1 MRASS
6 PQCGAASGE
15 HAARD
20 VEFRKDVLDNGL
32 RVVTSE
38 VPGARSASIG
48 VFIGVGSRYEPEAQ
62 SGISHFIEHML
73 FKGTRRRPAPAQISG
88 AIEEVG
94 GVLNASTEQEL
105 TLYWCKVP
113 DFHVDESLDLLVDML
128 REPLFDPGA
137 LESERKVVAEE
148 LNMIS
153 DTPSY
158 EMDALIDRMLW
169 PDHPL
174 GRDIGGTK
182 ETVSQLTGEEM
193 LDYMASYY
201 TPSNIV
207 VSVAGGVSRDSVV
220 EQVRSLAGDWAGGTP
235 GPWAPF
241 TPHSRES
248 QVRVQYRSTEQ
259 THLSIAAPGLSLR
272 HPDRYA
278 LDLLSVI
285 LGEGM
290 SSRLFVELRET
301 RGLAY
306 DVHSGVAH
314 FLDSGALVITAGVDP
329 KRLYDAVKAIMEE
342 LGKLRDGV
350 PSEELERAKRLVA
363 GRLLLRMED
372 NWTLASWAGNQELL
386 LGEIS
391 GVDEVIE
398 SIRAVSQEDLRKV
411 ANDLLVGD
419 RLNMAVVGP
428 CRGQRRLERLLKL

>member
-1 MRASS
+1 MIR
-6 PQCGAASGE
+6 AASDGQT
-15 HAARD
+15 HQSI
-20 VEFRKDVLDNGL
+20 EFRRDILDNGL

-48 VFIGVGSRYEPEAQ
+48 VFIGVGSRYESEEK
-62 SGISHFIEHML
+62 SGISHYIEHML
-73 FKGTRRRPAPAQISG
+73 FKGTRRRPQPVQISG

-94 GVLNASTEQEL
+94 GALNAATEQEL

-113 DFHVDESLDLLVDML
+113 EFHVEESLELLIDML
-128 REPLFDPGA
+128 RESLFDPGA
-137 LESERKVVAEE
+137 VESERKVVIEE
-148 LNMIS
+148 VNMIS

-158 EMDALIDRMLW
+158 KVDSLIDEMLW

-182 ETVSQLTGEEM
+182 ETISRLSRGEM
-193 LDYMASYY
+193 LDHMARYY

-207 VSVAGGVSRDSVV
+207 VSVAGGISGDSVV
-220 EQVRSLAGDWAGGTP
+220 ERMDSLSEGWAAGTP
-235 GPWAPF
+235 DMW
-241 TPHSRES
+241 TPVTRRSREP
-248 QVRVQYRSTEQ
+248 QVRVQYRGTEQ
-259 THLSIAAPGLSLR
+259 THLSIAVPGLSLL

-278 LDLLSVI
+278 MDLLSVI

-306 DVHSGVAH
+306 DVHSAVAH

-329 KRLYDAVKAIMEE
+329 KSIYDAVQAIMEE
-342 LGKLRDGV
+342 LAKLRDGV
-350 PSEELERAKRLVA
+350 PCAELERAKRLVA

-372 NWTLASWAGNQELL
+372 NWTLASWAGSQELL

-398 SIRAVSQEDLRKV
+398 SVKAVGPEELRRV
-411 ANDLLVGD
+411 ANDLLVSD
-419 RLNMAVVGP
+419 RLNLAVVGP
-428 CRGQRRLERLLKL
+428 NRGRRRLERLLKL

>member
-1 MRASS
+1 MSRPSSADRAIQSI
-6 PQCGAASGE
+6 
-15 HAARD
+15 
-20 VEFRKDVLDNGL
+20 EFRRDVLDNGL

-48 VFIGVGSRYEPEAQ
+48 VFIGVGSRYEPEPQ

-73 FKGTRRRPAPAQISG
+73 FKGTRRRPAPVQISG

-113 DFHVDESLDLLVDML
+113 DFHVEESLELLIDML
-128 REPLFDPGA
+128 RESLFDPGA
-137 LESERKVVAEE
+137 VESERKVVIEE

-153 DTPSY
+153 DTPNY
-158 EMDALIDRMLW
+158 RVDALIDEMLW

-182 ETVSQLTGEEM
+182 ETISRLSGGEM
-193 LDYMASYY
+193 LDHMARYY
-201 TPSNIV
+201 TPNNIV
-207 VSVAGGVSRDSVV
+207 VSVAGGISRDSVV
-220 EQVRSLAGDWAGGTP
+220 ERMVALSKGWTP
-235 GPWAPF
+235 GAPGSW
-241 TPHSRES
+241 TPVPRRCREP
-248 QVRVQYRSTEQ
+248 QVRVQYRGTEQ
-259 THLSIAAPGLSLR
+259 THMSIAVPGLSIR

-278 LDLLSVI
+278 LDLLNVI

-306 DVHSGVAH
+306 DVHSAVAH

-329 KRLYDAVKAIMEE
+329 KSLYDAVQAIMEE
-342 LGKLRDGV
+342 LTKLRDGV
-350 PSEELERAKRLVA
+350 PCAELERAKRLVA

-398 SIRAVSQEDLRKV
+398 SVRAVCPEDLRRV

-419 RLNMAVVGP
+419 HLNLAVVGP
-428 CRGQRRLERLLKL
+428 CRGRRRLERLLKL

>member
-1 MRASS
+1 MSRPSS
-6 PQCGAASGE
+6 ADQAPQSI
-15 HAARD
+15 
-20 VEFRKDVLDNGL
+20 EFRRDVLDNGL

-48 VFIGVGSRYEPEAQ
+48 VFIGVGSRYEPEPQ

-73 FKGTRRRPAPAQISG
+73 FKGTRRRPAPVQISG

-113 DFHVDESLDLLVDML
+113 DFHVDESLELLIDML
-128 REPLFDPGA
+128 RESLFDPGA
-137 LESERKVVAEE
+137 VESERKVVIEE

-153 DTPSY
+153 DTPNY
-158 EMDALIDRMLW
+158 RVDALIDEMLW

-182 ETVSQLTGEEM
+182 ETISRLSGGEM
-193 LDYMASYY
+193 LDHMARYY
-201 TPSNIV
+201 TPNNIV
-207 VSVAGGVSRDSVV
+207 VSVAGGISRDSVV
-220 EQVRSLAGDWAGGTP
+220 ERMGALSKGWTP
-235 GPWAPF
+235 GAPGSW
-241 TPHSRES
+241 TPVPRQCREP
-248 QVRVQYRSTEQ
+248 QVRVQYRGTEQ
-259 THLSIAAPGLSLR
+259 THMSIAVPGLSIR

-278 LDLLSVI
+278 LDLLNVI

-306 DVHSGVAH
+306 DVHSSVAH

-329 KRLYDAVKAIMEE
+329 KSLYDAVRAIMEE
-342 LGKLRDGV
+342 LTKLRDGV
-350 PSEELERAKRLVA
+350 PCAELERAKRLVA

-398 SIRAVSQEDLRKV
+398 SVRAVCPEDLRRV

-419 RLNMAVVGP
+419 HLNLAVVGP
-428 CRGQRRLERLLKL
+428 CRGRRRLERLLKL

>member
-1 MRASS
+1 MSR
-6 PQCGAASGE
+6 AASD
-15 HAARD
+15 AQDRQSI
-20 VEFRKDVLDNGL
+20 EFRRDVLDSGL
-32 RVVTSE
+32 RVVTGE

-73 FKGTRRRPAPAQISG
+73 FKGTRRRPEPAQISG

-113 DFHVDESLDLLVDML
+113 DFHAEESLELLIDML
-128 REPLFDPGA
+128 RESVFDPGA
-137 LESERKVVAEE
+137 VESERKVVIEE

-158 EMDALIDRMLW
+158 RVDSLIDEMLW

-174 GRDIGGTK
+174 GRDIGGAK
-182 ETVSQLTGEEM
+182 ETISRLSRGEM
-193 LDYMASYY
+193 LDHMARYY
-201 TPSNIV
+201 TPDNIV
-207 VSVAGGVSRDSVV
+207 VSVAGGISGDSVV
-220 EQVRSLAGDWAGGTP
+220 ERMESLSEGWAAGSP
-235 GPWAPF
+235 GAWAPV
-241 TPHSRES
+241 TRRCREP
-248 QVRVQYRSTEQ
+248 QVRVQYRGTEQ
-259 THLSIAAPGLSLR
+259 THMSIAVPGLSLR

-290 SSRLFVELRET
+290 SSRLFVELREI

-306 DVHSGVAH
+306 DVHSSVAH
-314 FLDSGALVITAGVDP
+314 FLDSGALVITAGVHP
-329 KRLYDAVKAIMEE
+329 KGIYDAVQAIMEE
-342 LGKLRDGV
+342 LAKLRDGV

-372 NWTLASWAGNQELL
+372 NWTLAGWAGNQELL

-398 SIRAVSQEDLRKV
+398 SVRAVGPKDLGRV
-411 ANDLLVGD
+411 ANDLLVD
-419 RLNMAVVGP
+419 DCLNLAVVGP
-428 CRGQRRLERLLKL
+428 CRGQRRLERLLKKHSFLR

>member
-1 MRASS
+1 MIRAAGDGQDRQSI
-6 PQCGAASGE
+6 
-15 HAARD
+15 
-20 VEFRKDVLDNGL
+20 EFRRDVLDNGL

-48 VFIGVGSRYEPEAQ
+48 VFIGVGSRYESEPQ
-62 SGISHFIEHML
+62 SGTSHFIEHML
-73 FKGTRRRPAPAQISG
+73 FKGTRGRPAPVQISG

-113 DFHVDESLDLLVDML
+113 DFHVDASLELLIDML
-128 REPLFDPGA
+128 RESLFDPEA
-137 LESERKVVAEE
+137 VESERKVVIEE

-153 DTPSY
+153 DTPNY
-158 EMDALIDRMLW
+158 KVEALIDEMLW

-182 ETVSQLTGEEM
+182 ETISRLSRGEL
-193 LDYMASYY
+193 LDHMERYY
-201 TPSNIV
+201 TPNNIV
-207 VSVAGGVSRDSVV
+207 VSVAGGISRDSVV
-220 EQVRSLAGDWAGGTP
+220 ERMGTLSKGWTP
-235 GPWAPF
+235 GAPGSW
-241 TPHSRES
+241 TPVTRQCREP
-248 QVRVQYRSTEQ
+248 QVRVQYRGTEQ
-259 THLSIAAPGLSLR
+259 THMSIAVPGLSIQ

-278 LDLLSVI
+278 LDLLNVV

-306 DVHSGVAH
+306 DVHSSVAH
-314 FLDSGALVITAGVDP
+314 FLDSGALVITAGVEP
-329 KRLYDAVKAIMEE
+329 KSLYDAVQAIMEE
-342 LGKLRDGV
+342 LTKLRDGV
-350 PSEELERAKRLVA
+350 PSAELERSKRLVA

-372 NWTLASWAGNQELL
+372 NWTLASWAGSQELL

-398 SIRAVSQEDLRKV
+398 SVRAVSQEDLRRV

-419 RLNMAVVGP
+419 RLNLAVVGP
-428 CRGQRRLERLLKL
+428 CRGRRRLERVLKL